1 MENSVTV
8 ENEDK
13 RKSQRKACRFLP
25 VDYVVEEKL
34 FHGLIMDISTTGA
47 RIENTLSF
55 LPGASATMTF
65 MERSSLVPVK
75 TRATV
80 VRSLDN
86 GFAVHFDGLSP
97 RHEDSISGFVSME

>member
-1 MENSVTV
+1 MDNSVRI

-13 RKSQRKACRFLP
+13 RRAPRKVCRFLP
-25 VDYVVEEKL
+25 VDYVVEDRL
-34 FHGLIMDISTTGA
+34 FHGLIMDLSTTGA

-65 MERSSLVPVK
+65 MEPSSLGPVK

-80 VRSLDN
+80 VRAFDN
-86 GFAVHFDGLSP
+86 GFAVHFDGLAP
-97 RHEDSISGFVSME
+97 QHEDSISGFVSMD